1 MLSSL
6 KNTAVD
12 LREWAYTLPIPP
24 LTRSLADLLARV
36 VRNFFRNDGT
46 HMAAGVAYYA
56 FFSLFPLVLGTV
68 ALAGFFISSD
78 EAQTRLLD
86 FLAREVPGLG
96 SSEFLRDN
104 ISGVVRARGTIGLV
118 SILALFWSGRAVLG
132 AVHRVVN
139 RAWKLPEPSHF
150 ITQQMSQLGVGVAIG
165 LMFLLTTGMSILG
178 GVMTNETN
186 QLFQNA
192 LVRGV
197 LGVVLAV
204 LPLALSA
211 LVFGFIYHYVTDVKV
226 SWWTVL
232 PGAIIAGGLFE
243 AAKQGFVIY
252 LSSFANYE
260 RIYGGAATV
269 VVLMFW
275 FYVVS
280 IILVVGAEV
289 SAELQRTRAA
299 GLLTVRGQ
307 CWPVRGGLAPFHRR
321 GVAKPEYLDTEHR
334 TDPTEDAVRS
344 SMH

>member
-1 MLSSL
+1 MLTTL
-6 KNTAVD
+6 KRVAVGV
-12 LREWAYTLPIPP
+12 REWSYTLPIPP

-36 VRNFFRNDGT
+36 VRNFFRDDGT

-68 ALAGFFISSD
+68 AVAGFFISSD
-78 EAQTRLLD
+78 EAQARLLD

-118 SILALFWSGRAVLG
+118 SIVALFWSGRAVLG

-178 GVMTNETN
+178 SVVTNETN

-192 LVRGV
+192 LVRG
-197 LGVVLAV
+197 LFDVVLAL
-204 LPLALSA
+204 LPFLLSA
-211 LVFGFIYHYVTDVKV
+211 LVFGFVYRFVTDVRV
-226 SWWTVL
+226 GWFTVL

-275 FYVVS
+275 FYVVAM
-280 IILVVGAEV
+280 ILVVGAEV
-289 SAELQRTRAA
+289 SSELQRTRAA

-307 CWPVRGGLAPFHRR
+307 CRPLRGGLAPFHRR
-321 GVAKPEYLDTEHR
+321 GMATPEYLTEHH
-334 TDPTEDAVRS
+334 TNPTEDAVRS
-344 SMH
+344 SMR